1 MGTLKPQLLSSYQKP
16 PRCWIRFAHRR
27 KPQGCQSRSWSWP
40 DSPLEGTGFE
50 PSVPPFRSG
59 VPAPTAGAVRR
70 GLFARGNRI
79 RTIGPALPKR
89 SLGCCRRGRR
99 TDKLDGA
106 IKHRSSRETTMVG
119 RGASLHGRLFLGGT
133 DGSNPVPSSAESAN
147 YQFRSRQAASVG
159 MSLDNNAPI
168 YSRMAWPMISAG
180 KRYPPQRARAGV
192 VIPPDYLPRYVRA
205 SVANVRQVDGASRRT
220 FYRICSITSR
230 LVSFEQAE
238 RFKARR
244 ASWKASAT
252 CSRRSGPPPTIR
264 ALHSQL
270 FFDLERRRG
279 GDRDK
284 RWRSSA
290 TRRSGARRSA
300 RNSAHFPTPTPAKT
314 QVCPSKWRAGD
325 ARRRGIDA
333 LAMLLAGTPG
343 ATLGVPG
350 GRNRRLGVLLG
361 SGSERLCRRGRAVL
375 PEEPA

>member
-1 MGTLKPQLLSSYQKP
+1 
-16 PRCWIRFAHRR
+16 
-27 KPQGCQSRSWSWP
+27 
-40 DSPLEGTGFE
+40 
-50 PSVPPFRSG
+50 
-59 VPAPTAGAVRR
+59 
-70 GLFARGNRI
+70 
-79 RTIGPALPKR
+79 
-89 SLGCCRRGRR
+89 
-99 TDKLDGA
+99 
-106 IKHRSSRETTMVG
+106 
-119 RGASLHGRLFLGGT
+119 
-133 DGSNPVPSSAESAN
+133 
-147 YQFRSRQAASVG
+147 
-159 MSLDNNAPI
+159 
-168 YSRMAWPMISAG
+168 MISAG

-361 SGSERLCRRGRAVL
+361 SGSERQCRRGRAVL
-375 PEEPA
+375 PEEPAYVSERDLDLLGVRLPRV